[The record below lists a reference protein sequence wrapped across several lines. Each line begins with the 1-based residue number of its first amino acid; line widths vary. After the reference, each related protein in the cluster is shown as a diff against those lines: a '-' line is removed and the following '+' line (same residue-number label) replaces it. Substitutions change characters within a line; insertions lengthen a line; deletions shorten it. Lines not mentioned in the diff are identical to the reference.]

1 MFQRCI
7 NFIKVNEDL
16 FEVKR
21 TYSEERVKDVMLL
34 KEWLGVDAVFK
45 KEGSLYF
52 CNKIIE
58 LEVVN

>member
-1 MFQRCI
+1 MFQRCT
-7 NFIKVNEDL
+7 NYIKVNDEL

-21 TYSEERVKDVMLL
+21 IFAEDRIIDPMPL
-34 KEWLGVDAVFK
+34 KEWLGADTIFK
-45 KEGSLYF
+45 REGLLYF

>member
-21 TYSEERVKDVMLL
+21 IYSEERVKDAMLV
-34 KEWLGVDAVFK
+34 KEWLGVDSVFK

>member
-1 MFQRCI
+1 
-7 NFIKVNEDL
+7 
-16 FEVKR
+16 
-21 TYSEERVKDVMLL
+21 
-34 KEWLGVDAVFK
+34 VDAVFK